1 MAKKAKPITSLS
13 PLHEANKPKTDK
25 PKKGPRQPD
34 LPGIPNSKRIP
45 DLEAVF
51 EEYDEVKAARLAK
64 KNLENQK
71 YEDVIAAME
80 AAKVPVYK
88 FSSRDGTTV
97 TIKLKGKKSF
107 TVHKAKPE
115 AFKDGEEE

>member
-1 MAKKAKPITSLS
+1 MAKKNEPITSLS
-13 PLHEANKPKTDK
+13 PLHAKKDAK

-34 LPGIPNSKRIP
+34 LPGIPNTKRVP
-45 DLEAVF
+45 ELEEVF
-51 EEYDEVKAARLAK
+51 EEYDEAKAKRLSAK
-64 KNLENQK
+64 NAENGLF
-71 YEDVIAAME
+71 ESVIEAME
-80 AAKVPVYK
+80 AAKVGVYK

-115 AFKDGEEE
+115 AFKQDGDE